1 MTANEFK
8 MPDDDTP
15 DKVPD
20 DATPN
25 SPDDAMPGSDDV
37 SPGSDDDATPD
48 SDDATP
54 GSDDDA
60 PDSHD
65 STEGDDDTG
74 DEDEDGDDY
83 GVTDSIGD
91 VDGESK
97 PAVFVTTREPIV
109 LVVSRLDDPRAPES
123 SALAAYIDGRMVARS
138 AMPPEAIERL
148 VDLKLFE
155 EPVPL
160 GLFAYEEAPGLQCR
174 LFALVPRAS
183 LEADAYS
190 SEPWKASV
198 PSYEAMRDADDEM
211 DDDTDDDDDEDGDD
225 ESPFETILLGHIVR
239 FAKDRKYPD
248 NLAEEAVDILQ
259 RIIHG
264 AEPLED
270 ADRKAIDDLLG
281 SL

>member
-1 MTANEFK
+1 MPADEFK
-8 MPDDDTP
+8 APDDDTP
-15 DKVPD
+15 DD
-20 DATPN
+20 
-25 SPDDAMPGSDDV
+25 
-37 SPGSDDDATPD
+37 TPD
-48 SDDATP
+48 SPEDE
-54 GSDDDA
+54 GV
-60 PDSHD
+60 
-65 STEGDDDTG
+65 EGDD
-74 DEDEDGDDY
+74 DEDEDGEEDGDDDDEEDDAY
-83 GVTDSIGD
+83 GVTDSIGTGD
-91 VDGESK
+91 VDGEEK
-97 PAVFVTTREPIV
+97 PAVFVTTREPIA
-109 LVVSRLDDPRAPES
+109 LAVSRLDDPRAPES

-155 EPVPL
+155 EPVAL
-160 GLFAYEEAPGLQCR
+160 GLFAYEDAPGLQCR

-183 LEADAYS
+183 LGSDAHA

-198 PSYEAMRDADDEM
+198 PSYEAMRDADDDM
-211 DDDTDDDDDEDGDD
+211 DDDTDDDDDDGDE
-225 ESPFETILLGHIVR
+225 ESPYETILLGHIVR

-248 NLAEEAVDILQ
+248 NLAEEAVDILS

>member
-1 MTANEFK
+1 MPADEFK
-8 MPDDDTP
+8 VPDDETPDETPDDDTP
-15 DKVPD
+15 E
-20 DATPN
+20 
-25 SPDDAMPGSDDV
+25 SPDDGDGD
-37 SPGSDDDATPD
+37 GDAD
-48 SDDATP
+48 
-54 GSDDDA
+54 
-60 PDSHD
+60 
-65 STEGDDDTG
+65 
-74 DEDEDGDDY
+74 DEDGDDY
-83 GVTDSIGD
+83 GVTDSINPSE
-91 VDGESK
+91 VDGEAK
-97 PAVFVTTREPIV
+97 PAVFVTTREPIA
-109 LVVSRLDDPRAPES
+109 LAVSRLDDPRAPES

-183 LEADAYS
+183 LEADAHA

-198 PSYEAMRDADDEM
+198 PSYEAMRDTDDDM
-211 DDDTDDDDDEDGDD
+211 DDDSDDDEDGDGD
-225 ESPFETILLGHIVR
+225 NESPFETILLGHIVR

>member
-1 MTANEFK
+1 MPADEFK
-8 MPDDDTP
+8 APDDETP
-15 DKVPD
+15 DE
-20 DATPN
+20 TP
-25 SPDDAMPGSDDV
+25 
-37 SPGSDDDATPD
+37 DDDATPE
-48 SDDATP
+48 SPDD
-54 GSDDDA
+54 
-60 PDSHD
+60 H
-65 STEGDDDTG
+65 EG
-74 DEDEDGDDY
+74 DEDDDDEDDDEY
-83 GVTDSIGD
+83 GVTDSIGTGD
-91 VDGESK
+91 VDGQEK
-97 PAVFVTTREPIV
+97 PAVFVTTREPIA
-109 LVVSRLDDPRAPES
+109 LSVSRLDDPRAPES

-155 EPVPL
+155 EPVAL

-183 LEADAYS
+183 LEAHAHA

-198 PSYEAMRDADDEM
+198 PSYEAMRDAEDDM
-211 DDDTDDDDDEDGDD
+211 DDDLDDDDDEDGDD
-225 ESPFETILLGHIVR
+225 ESPYETILLGHIVR

-248 NLAEEAVDILQ
+248 NLAEEAVDILT